1 MQGCLQAAVRIH
13 SYDYYQE
20 AIAERERQKMPAVG
34 IAVDRRT
41 IKHVM
46 LGQKMNPPTSL
57 VCACCMCQYTCIDGL
72 HAEMGRIHAGDYFDM
87 VSASSFRY
95 NWSYK
100 AYMDRFGSTSAME
113 QHPDLHDSSWTFR
126 RILKHPR
133 FQDQP
138 ILCCP
143 ADIVCSQRHSAEEI
157 WWCCRLPL
165 CRECSRD
172 VKRHRLCLFC
182 VWCCET
188 CTETVLIFQY
198 APEHEL
204 LAKIKLV
211 LQWLVWYLRKHKF
224 TLICVS
230 ARVQTE

>member
-46 LGQKMNPPTSL
+46 LGLKMNPPTSL
-57 VCACCMCQYTCIDGL
+57 VCACCKCQYTCTDCL
-72 HAEMGRIHAGDYFDM
+72 HAEMGRIEAGEYFDM
-87 VSASSFRY
+87 ISASSFRY

-100 AYMDRFGSTSAME
+100 AYMTRFGSTAAME
-113 QHPDLHDSSWTFR
+113 LHPDLHEASWTFR

-133 FQDQP
+133 FEDQP

-143 ADIVCSQRHSAEEI
+143 EDISCSQSHSSNEI
-157 WWCCRLPL
+157 WPCCRLPL
-165 CRECSRD
+165 CRECLRD
-172 VKRHRLCLFC
+172 VTRHGLCFFGA
-182 VWCCET
+182 W
-188 CTETVLIFQY
+188 Y
-198 APEHEL
+198 WK
-204 LAKIKLV
+204 LADRHAIKKGKT
-211 LQWLVWYLRKHKF
+211 YM
-224 TLICVS
+224 
-230 ARVQTE
+230 